1 MEGTDAQPPSAALSV
16 EALHVGTF
24 RIRYRLFRR
33 RRDKKGVTEMS
44 NQNTGTGKAEEDV
57 TAHSDP
63 GTPIT
68 VGGDGGSATGTPIT
82 VGGDGG
88 Q

>member
-1 MEGTDAQPPSAALSV
+1 
-16 EALHVGTF
+16 
-24 RIRYRLFRR
+24 
-33 RRDKKGVTEMS
+33 MS
-44 NQNTGTGKAEEDV
+44 NQNTGSGQAEEDV

-88 Q
+88 SATGTPITVGGDGAPQ

>member
-1 MEGTDAQPPSAALSV
+1 
-16 EALHVGTF
+16 
-24 RIRYRLFRR
+24 
-33 RRDKKGVTEMS
+33 MS
-44 NQNTGTGKAEEDV
+44 QNKEPETTGNNSTATASDNDEV

-68 VGGDGGSATGTPIT
+68 VGGDSATGTPITVGGEGDSATGTPIT

-88 Q
+88 SSEQQ

>member
-1 MEGTDAQPPSAALSV
+1 MSTQKTSDETQASAANGGES
-16 EALHVGTF
+16 
-24 RIRYRLFRR
+24 
-33 RRDKKGVTEMS
+33 D
-44 NQNTGTGKAEEDV
+44 DV

-68 VGGDGGSATGTPIT
+68 DGGEGGSATGTPIT

-88 Q
+88 SASATGTPITVGGDGGQQQQQQQ

>member
-1 MEGTDAQPPSAALSV
+1 MPNQ
-16 EALHVGTF
+16 
-24 RIRYRLFRR
+24 
-33 RRDKKGVTEMS
+33 RDEKGVTEMP
-44 NQNTGTGKAEEDV
+44 NQNTGTAQAEDDV

-68 VGGDGGSATGTPIT
+68 VGGDGGSAAGTPIT

-88 Q
+88 PQ

>member
-1 MEGTDAQPPSAALSV
+1 MSTQNTPDEDETSAANGGES
-16 EALHVGTF
+16 
-24 RIRYRLFRR
+24 
-33 RRDKKGVTEMS
+33 DD
-44 NQNTGTGKAEEDV
+44 DV

-68 VGGDGGSATGTPIT
+68 VGGEGSSATGTPIT

-88 Q
+88 QQEQ

>member
-1 MEGTDAQPPSAALSV
+1 
-16 EALHVGTF
+16 
-24 RIRYRLFRR
+24 
-33 RRDKKGVTEMS
+33 MS
-44 NQNTGTGKAEEDV
+44 TQNTPNEAEASASNGGESDEV

-68 VGGDGGSATGTPIT
+68 VGGEGGSATGTPIT

-88 Q
+88 SQPN

>member
-1 MEGTDAQPPSAALSV
+1 MSTQNTPDETSAANGG
-16 EALHVGTF
+16 EN
-24 RIRYRLFRR
+24 
-33 RRDKKGVTEMS
+33 DDD
-44 NQNTGTGKAEEDV
+44 DV

-68 VGGDGGSATGTPIT
+68 VGGEGNSATGTPIT

-88 Q
+88 QPEQ

>member
-1 MEGTDAQPPSAALSV
+1 
-16 EALHVGTF
+16 
-24 RIRYRLFRR
+24 
-33 RRDKKGVTEMS
+33 MS
-44 NQNTGTGKAEEDV
+44 NQNSGTGQEEDV
-57 TAHSDP
+57 AAHSDP

-88 Q
+88 SATGTPITVGGDGAPQ